1 MVDLLK
7 RQMPFAV
14 AKIATSSQAS
24 STLTVAYPSQSKDL
38 IMALSTNTA
47 LDQWALDREIV
58 LSRVISARRDVVF
71 SAWTDARHLPN
82 WFGPA
87 DFEIETKE
95 IDIRVGGLWRFD
107 MVAPNGRRFTNRMI
121 FRRIERPTLIEF
133 DHGTDDDDDPGQ
145 FRTTI
150 TFDEQSDGKTVIT
163 LRQLHPTK
171 AQRDAGIGFG
181 AVEYGYQTLEKL
193 ARHVESLHA

>member
-1 MVDLLK
+1 
-7 RQMPFAV
+7 
-14 AKIATSSQAS
+14 
-24 STLTVAYPSQSKDL
+24 
-38 IMALSTNTA
+38 MALSTNTA